1 MAYTSRDFLRD
12 LAIYSTGAAVGVKN
26 SVKFAQYA
34 AKKGI
39 QLAGVG
45 VARTAPVAGRGL
57 ASLAKRNPVG
67 FGAGL
72 GLAALATPPGEAL
85 LEMAAARGAA
95 DRRALEQAI
104 DERIFGIQRTI
115 DNPMVQTS
123 VKSTVKRKVSKYSK
137 AVKAGMKA
145 VKASKYI
152 GSKGKINNPKK
163 AFGTVNKVTSAV
175 SKGKKVSS
183 KGVTGVIK
191 RSVSKIAGLQRKAF
205 KKGGGKGFF

>member
-72 GLAALATPPGEAL
+72 GLAALETPPGEAL
-85 LEMAAARGAA
+85 LEMAAERGAA

-104 DERIFGIQRTI
+104 DERIFRATRVAE
-115 DNPMVQTS
+115 NPMVQS
-123 VKSTVKRKVSKYSK
+123 AVKSTVKRKVSKYSR

-145 VKASKYI
+145 VKASSFN
-152 GSKGKINNPKK
+152 GRKGKISNPKK
-163 AFGTVNKVTSAV
+163 TFATVNKVV
-175 SKGKKVSS
+175 SSVNKGKKVAA
-183 KGVTGVIK
+183 KGVKGT
-191 RSVSKIAGLQRKAF
+191 IARAARRIF
-205 KKGGGKGFF
+205 K

>member
-1 MAYTSRDFLRD
+1 MAYTSGDFLRD

-72 GLAALATPPGEAL
+72 GLAALETPPGEAL
-85 LEMAAARGAA
+85 LEMAAERGAA

-104 DERIFGIQRTI
+104 DERIFRATRVAA
-115 DNPMVQTS
+115 DPFVQQS
-123 VKSTVKRKVSKYSK
+123 VKSTVKRKASKYSK
-137 AVKAGMKA
+137 AVQARMKA
-145 VKASKYI
+145 VKASKFN
-152 GSKGKINNPKK
+152 GKRGTIKNPKK
-163 AFGTVNKVTSAV
+163 TFSTVNKVVSAV
-175 SKGKKVSS
+175 NKGNKVAA
-183 KGVTGVIK
+183 KGIRGT
-191 RSVSKIAGLQRKAF
+191 IARAARRILK
-205 KKGGGKGFF
+205 